1 MKIHTLISPVS
12 VEDLYFAGKT
22 TVVIDVL
29 RATTTIVTAL
39 SNGAK
44 EVIPVSTIGF
54 AMKVSGNAFG
64 GKTLLGGE
72 RNAKKIEGFPLGN
85 SPLEYSED
93 IVKDKSIVLF
103 TTNGTKAIVR
113 AKYSDNL
120 YICSFQ
126 NINAI
131 AKELAELNN
140 DIEIVCAGSHGMFSL
155 EDSVCAGC
163 LIERIKNY
171 TSDISYSDASKCS
184 VMLYNKFKNDILGML
199 KESEHGKLL
208 IDYGFENDLE
218 FASQV
223 DVQHIVPVYNSG
235 VIKKKDTIQS
245 DG

>member
-29 RATTTIVTAL
+29 RATTTIVTAIA
-39 SNGAK
+39 NGAK
-44 EVIPVSTIGF
+44 EVVPVNTIGF

-72 RNAKKIEGFPLGN
+72 RNAKKIEGFALGN

-103 TTNGTKAIVR
+103 TTNGTKAIVS

-120 YICSFQ
+120 FICSFQ
-126 NINAI
+126 NIDAV
-131 AKELAELNN
+131 AKELAELNE
-140 DIEIVCAGSHGMFSL
+140 DVEIVCAGSHGMFSL

-163 LIERIKNY
+163 LIDRIQNY
-171 TSDISYSDASKCS
+171 VSDITYSDASKCS
-184 VMLYNKFKNDILGML
+184 IMLYNKFKNDLLGML

-208 IDYGFENDLE
+208 IDYGFEKDLE

-223 DVQHIVPVYNSG
+223 NIQHIVPVYSSG
-235 VIKKKDTIQS
+235 VIKSKDKVKAN
-245 DG
+245 G

>member
-22 TVVIDVL
+22 TVVVDVL
-29 RATTTIVTAL
+29 RATTTIVTAIA
-39 SNGAK
+39 NGAK
-44 EVIPVSTIGF
+44 EVIPVNTIGF

-85 SPLEYSED
+85 SPLEYSEE

-113 AKYSDNL
+113 AKYSENL
-120 YICSFQ
+120 FVCSFN
-126 NINAI
+126 NIESI
-131 AKELAELNN
+131 ARELVELNN
-140 DIEIVCAGSHGMFSL
+140 DVEIVCAGSHGMFSL

-163 LIERIKNY
+163 LIDRIEQY
-171 TSDISYSDASKCS
+171 TDNISYSDASKCS
-184 VMLYNKFKNDILGML
+184 AMLYDKYKENLLEML

-208 IDYGFENDLE
+208 MSNGFEKDLDV
-218 FASQV
+218 ASRV
-223 DVQHIVPVYNSG
+223 DIHHIVPVYNSG
-235 VIKKKDTIQS
+235 VIKSKDKIKTN
-245 DG
+245 G